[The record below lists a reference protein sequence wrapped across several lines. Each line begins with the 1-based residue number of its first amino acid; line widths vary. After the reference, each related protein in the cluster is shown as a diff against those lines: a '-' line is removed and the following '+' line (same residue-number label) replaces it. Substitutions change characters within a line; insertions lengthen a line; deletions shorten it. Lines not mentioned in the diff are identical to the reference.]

1 MESLCHHQSTPCH
14 IKSLICWY
22 FLLEPGHVLIIL
34 IEESIFCFSTPGIS
48 LRFHS
53 KKWTVMEKG
62 LISLMLLLDV
72 IRTLTIFNRYAF
84 ILNLD
89 LAKKMI
95 CVEVFT
101 RRLLSNAEL
110 SLRMLQKVKWY
121 DIKFQFY
128 FSNYNV
134 FNNPN

>member
-62 LISLMLLLDV
+62 LISLMLLPNV
-72 IRTLTIFNRYAF
+72 IRTLTIFNGYAVY
-84 ILNLD
+84 IQPLSY
-89 LAKKMI
+89 KKYDM
-95 CVEVFT
+95 CRSFYKNVECKKIYIEF
-101 RRLLSNAEL
+101 
-110 SLRMLQKVKWY
+110 
-121 DIKFQFY
+121 KFY
-128 FSNYNV
+128 IRNYNV